1 MYSSYILKA
10 QEMAVS
16 SASPNEV
23 MRSFAENSFEKLRIT
38 SIKYFRVNMGNE
50 IELIASY
57 GELFEI
63 YENGKY
69 IKRDRKLPVCDVI
82 NIGKELY
89 FASSSALV
97 ELYEETKLW
106 KELPKNLALIPVQK
120 AGMTLGCLSIRMDK
134 VLAKNEFIEVMETFR
149 VLAYLIEL
157 IYGYEQSRFKH
168 DQESFESVQWVKS
181 LLTQGEENAKTNLGE
196 HQARDGVNLTERQ
209 NQIAA
214 LIASGATNSAIAR
227 ELCFSD
233 ATIRYETVKLYE
245 RLRVKNRSQAASR
258 IRELGIV

>member
-16 SASPNEV
+16 SASSIEV

-38 SIKYFRVNMGNE
+38 SIRYFRVNVGNE
-50 IELIASY
+50 IELISSY
-57 GELFEI
+57 GEQFAI
-63 YENGKY
+63 FENGTHV
-69 IKRDRKLPVCDVI
+69 KRDQKLPLCDVI
-82 NIGKELY
+82 NFGKELY
-89 FASSSALV
+89 FESPSVLA

-106 KELPKNLALIPVQK
+106 KELPKNYALIPVQK
-120 AGMTLGCLSIRMDK
+120 AGMTLGCLTIRMDK
-134 VLAKNEFIEVMETFR
+134 SLNKNDQILVIETFR

-157 IYGYEQSRFKH
+157 IHGYEQSKLKH
-168 DQESFESVQWVKS
+168 RHDSSESAQRVKS
-181 LLTQGEENAKTNLGE
+181 LLAQGENLANKNLGE
-196 HQARDGVNLTERQ
+196 LQTSDGVNLTERQ
-209 NQIAA
+209 HQIAV

-227 ELCFSD
+227 KLSFSD